1 MRLQKPSYPLNQ
13 SPLFRM
19 QGRGQFQAVMRLEWD
34 AVSRLLP
41 VTNYRVWDEIKNGKA
56 REIQQPI
63 GQLAAV
69 HKRIADLL
77 ARVELPDF
85 LYSRKGRSYIDN
97 ALQHRGSLPLIKT
110 DIHKFY
116 PSTTWQMV
124 YDFFIFDCECASD
137 VAHQLSDLC
146 CYQQKHVPTGSPL
159 SGYLAYFASRHM
171 FDEVASIAK
180 KRGCVMTAYVDDIT
194 VSGQGATKELLGIIR
209 RSISEHGLKTKQK
222 KSLTYAA
229 TAAKSVTGIVI
240 AGSSIR
246 LPNKRHQKIMEARKA
261 LASAAPSTKDKVLQ
275 SLKGRL
281 REAAQVLGKSA
292 SLNADA
298 FAARIHPSVD

>member
-1 MRLQKPSYPLNQ
+1 
-13 SPLFRM
+13 M
-19 QGRGQFQAVMRLEWD
+19 QGRGQFQAVIRLEWD

-159 SGYLAYFASRHM
+159 SGYLAYFAARHM
-171 FDEVASIAK
+171 FDEVAALAQQ
-180 KRGCVMTAYVDDIT
+180 RGCVMTAYVDDIT
-194 VSGQGATKELLGIIR
+194 VSGQGATKELLGEIRLIISR
-209 RSISEHGLKTKQK
+209 HGLKTRQK
-222 KSLTYAA
+222 KSVTYAA
-229 TAAKSVTGIVI
+229 TAPKAVTGVVI
-240 AGSSIR
+240 ANAEIR
-246 LPNKRHQKIMEARKA
+246 LPNTRHEKISDARKA
-261 LASAAPSTKDKVLQ
+261 LVSAASNSKAKALQ
-275 SLKGRL
+275 SLNGRL
-281 REAAQVLGKSA
+281 REAAQVLGKNA
-292 SLNADA
+292 SLSADT
-298 FAARIHPSVD
+298 FASRRHPSVD